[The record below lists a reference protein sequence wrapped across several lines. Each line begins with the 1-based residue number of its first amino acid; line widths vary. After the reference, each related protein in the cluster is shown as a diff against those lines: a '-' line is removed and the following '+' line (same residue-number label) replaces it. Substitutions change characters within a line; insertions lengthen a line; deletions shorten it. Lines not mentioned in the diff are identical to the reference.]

1 MSRTKVKLPNITP
14 GPWQQYDPL
23 YVQAGFNDVLDE
35 RDRTLMFVCNLGDDE
50 RAAANGRVAACVP
63 EMLEEIKRRF
73 LGLAARPVAKLSSEE
88 RTDLWRTRT
97 LLLQMGC
104 TISNERAD
112 ARAFFACCETE

>member
-1 MSRTKVKLPNITP
+1 MSRIKVELPNITP

-23 YVQAGFNDVLDE
+23 YVQAGFHDVLDAQ
-35 RDRTLMFVCNLGDDE
+35 DRTLMFVCSREDE
-50 RAAANGRVAACVP
+50 HAAANGKVTACVP

-73 LGLAARPVAKLSSEE
+73 LGLAVTPVAKLTSEE

-104 TISNERAD
+104 TIRNERAD
-112 ARAFFACCETE
+112 MRAFFACCETE